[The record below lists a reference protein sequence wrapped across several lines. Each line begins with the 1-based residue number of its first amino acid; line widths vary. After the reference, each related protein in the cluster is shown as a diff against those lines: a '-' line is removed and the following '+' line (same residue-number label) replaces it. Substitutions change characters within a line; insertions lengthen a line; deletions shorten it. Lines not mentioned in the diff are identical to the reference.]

1 MFRYTWAMNP
11 QGAPKS
17 QHHLFARSS
26 EYSRVSPAERV
37 LVALLPAP
45 RNWQM
50 VKSQGWYW
58 IPCKSAPPSNYEHIA
73 FYFGSDKF
81 GPDAYKIAWMAR
93 VASQRTVLRRDLF
106 PSEPFHARADEFYL
120 KINLG
125 LLQPLP
131 QPIISRRKRFLVFF
145 ATTLRKLRG
154 ASELNDLWHESPL
167 EDEMWRGL
175 KQENI
180 EAEGQWRLKLA
191 KRNYCLDFA
200 VFCARGNLNIECDG
214 DTYHANPEK
223 SRGDNQRNN
232 ALTHE
237 GWAVLRFNTQ
247 QIVHEMAD
255 CLHEVRSTISG
266 RGGVQLWQG
275 GTSFPATGEEGAQQM
290 SLF

>member
-1 MFRYTWAMNP
+1 MQPCRATYSKN
-11 QGAPKS
+11 
-17 QHHLFARSS
+17 HLFARSS
-26 EYSRVSPAERV
+26 EYARVSPAERV
-37 LVALLPAP
+37 LVAILPEP
-45 RNWQM
+45 RNWQI

-73 FYFGSDKF
+73 FYFGSKKF
-81 GPDAYKIAWMAR
+81 GADAYQIAWMAR
-93 VASQRTVLRRDLF
+93 VANERTVLRRDLF
-106 PSEPFHARADEFYL
+106 PSEPFHPRADLPYL

-125 LLQPLP
+125 LLQQLP
-131 QPIISRRKRFLVFF
+131 QPIVSRRQRFLVFF
-145 ATTLRKLRG
+145 ATTLAKLQNAR
-154 ASELNDLWHESPL
+154 ELNDLWHESPL

-175 KQENI
+175 RVGNI
-180 EAEGQWRLKLA
+180 EAEGQWRLKIA

-200 VFCARGNLNIECDG
+200 VFCARGNVNIECDG

-255 CLHEVRSTISG
+255 CLGKVRGTISS
-266 RGGVQLWQG
+266 RGGVQLLDG
-275 GTSFPATGEEGAQQM
+275 GTSFPATGAEGSQQM

>member
-1 MFRYTWAMNP
+1 MQPRRVTKPANS
-11 QGAPKS
+11 AN
-17 QHHLFARSS
+17 HLFARSP

-73 FYFGSDKF
+73 FYFGSPKF
-81 GPDAYKIAWMAR
+81 GADAYQIAWMAR
-93 VASQRTVLRRDLF
+93 VANYRTVLRRDLF
-106 PSEPFHARADEFYL
+106 PSEPFHPRADLPYL

-125 LLQPLP
+125 ILQPLP
-131 QPIISRRKRFLVFF
+131 QPIISRRQRFLVFF
-145 ATTLRKLRG
+145 ATTLRKLQSAR
-154 ASELNDLWHESPL
+154 ELNDLWHESPL

-175 KQENI
+175 RAGNI
-180 EAEGQWRLKLA
+180 EAEGQWRLKIA

-223 SRGDNQRNN
+223 SRDDNQRNN
-232 ALTHE
+232 ALTHH
-237 GWAVLRFNTQ
+237 GWSVLRFNTH

-255 CLHEVRSTISG
+255 CLGEVRGTISEH
-266 RGGVQLWQG
+266 GGVQLWDG
-275 GTSFPATGEEGAQQM
+275 GVSFPATGEEGAQQM

>member
-1 MFRYTWAMNP
+1 MHSTSGQKSAHS
-11 QGAPKS
+11 GA
-17 QHHLFARSS
+17 HWFARSR
-26 EYSRVSPAERV
+26 EYSRVSSAERV
-37 LVALLPAP
+37 LVAILPDP

-73 FYFGSDKF
+73 FYFGSKKF
-81 GPDAYKIAWMAR
+81 GADAYKIGWMAR
-93 VASQRTVLRRDLF
+93 IAGQRTVLRRDLF
-106 PSEPFHARADEFYL
+106 PSEPFHPRADLPYL

-125 LLQPLP
+125 LLQELP
-131 QPIISRRKRFLVFF
+131 RPIVSRRQRFLVFF
-145 ATTLRKLRG
+145 ATTLRKLQG
-154 ASELNDLWHESPL
+154 ADELNDLWHDSPL
-167 EDEMWRGL
+167 EDEMWHGL
-175 KQENI
+175 KKQSI
-180 EAEGQWRLKLA
+180 EAERQWRVKA
-191 KRNYCLDFA
+191 GKRDYCLDFA
-200 VFCARGNLNIECDG
+200 VFCARGGLNIECDG

-266 RGGVQLWQG
+266 RGGVQLFEG
-275 GTSFPATGEEGAQQM
+275 GTRFPATGEEGAQQM